1 MRWTVYAEIGIMI
14 REPDDQ
20 ASKALVI
27 LSGDIKTP
35 PLSRSARR
43 EIGYLIRKLQHGLSL
58 EMPQSRPMPAIGP
71 RCHELRVNDGD
82 KSWRVIY
89 RTDRDAVLVNSD
101 YLGEGYGLPTPA
113 TFAALRKLAGS
124 EGLLLDPVYSGKAM
138 SGFLGLL
145 ESGRFDDVDNLVFLH
160 TGGTASLHVYGQA
173 ILA

>member
-1 MRWTVYAEIGIMI
+1 MIITQTPFRVSFAGGGTDLPAFITQIGDLA
-14 REPDDQ
+14 DD
-20 ASKALVI
+20 ALEQ
-27 LSGDIKTP
+27 LGTD
-35 PLSRSARR
+35 RR
-43 EIGYLIRKLQHGLSL
+43 L
-58 EMPQSRPMPAIGP
+58 
-71 RCHELRVNDGD
+71 
-82 KSWRVIY
+82 
-89 RTDRDAVLVNSD
+89 DRDAVLVNSD

-145 ESGRFDDVDNLVFLH
+145 ESGHFDDVENLVFLH